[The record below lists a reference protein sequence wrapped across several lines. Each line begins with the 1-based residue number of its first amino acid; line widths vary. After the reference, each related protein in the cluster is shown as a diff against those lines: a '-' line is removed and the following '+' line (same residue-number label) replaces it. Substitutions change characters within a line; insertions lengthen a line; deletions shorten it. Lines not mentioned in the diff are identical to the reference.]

1 MDILKRN
8 LKNALMPS
16 IEYDRNAPVLK
27 KKSSDRLNNKSLA
40 TIEHLLTPSVPVLK
54 RKNSSSIR
62 TYSRNTHRPIV
73 SHLCVTSLSNVS
85 SDDTLNA
92 LLIDGPDSK

>member
-1 MDILKRN
+1 
-8 LKNALMPS
+8 MPS

-27 KKSSDRLNNKSLA
+27 KKSSDRLNNKSSLA
-40 TIEHLLTPSVPVLK
+40 TIEHLLAPSVPVLK

-92 LLIDGPDSK
+92 LLIDEPDSK

>member
-1 MDILKRN
+1 
-8 LKNALMPS
+8 MPS

-27 KKSSDRLNNKSLA
+27 KKSSDRLNNKSTLA

-92 LLIDGPDSK
+92 LLIDEPDSK